1 MAEYAKGKSQIDIDS
16 LRETLCAQQRL
27 LQKLYYELDAEREAS
42 STAASEALS
51 MIIRLQGE
59 KAAVKMEAEQYK
71 RMVEEKMCHAEES
84 LAIFEDIM
92 YQKEI
97 ELAALDYQ
105 VQAYRHKLISLGCVD
120 PGNGEIKFPE
130 NLLQRTETKTGD
142 IPPPLLSRR
151 NSAPMLLP
159 PKYPH
164 SRKGIDEIL
173 SKDAEDCSDSNSESG
188 KKADISSGA
197 GDIYSY
203 WEEIRKLDGR
213 VKEIA
218 GVRFENWQGSTR
230 SPSPA
235 SEYSANSYDPTKHP
249 EEVAAECSSSYPGV
263 LDVFEVPQ
271 TDKNCD
277 SSKLCTRNQVN
288 MILGGEDKLQK
299 PDSVSDEIVMAESA
313 EDETDW
319 IKSMLKSSSYNKR
332 RNLTKPRDS
341 AAIDCNMAMTNVSEC
356 SNRLHQINYISEIEV
371 EGEAVAM
378 ESSGRQE
385 ELKLLH
391 EITEQ
396 LNSIKLELR
405 SLRPRKRSQEHDLA
419 FTTLVEV
426 YIYNI
431 YIYIQ
436 SSACL
441 PCLFSAFTFCE
452 ILMLYDRKCCI
463 FGCELVK

>member
-1 MAEYAKGKSQIDIDS
+1 MADYAKGKSQIDIDS
-16 LRETLCAQQRL
+16 LREALCAQQRL
-27 LQKLYYELDAEREAS
+27 LQKLYNELDAEREAS

-105 VQAYRHKLISLGCVD
+105 VQAYRHKLISMGCVD

-130 NLLQRTETKTGD
+130 NLLQRSETKTGE
-142 IPPPLLSRR
+142 IPPPLLARR

-159 PKYPH
+159 PKHPH
-164 SRKGIDEIL
+164 SRKGIDEKERSL
-173 SKDAEDCSDSNSESG
+173 SPDKDMLCKDAEDCTSNYFSDSNSESG
-188 KKADISSGA
+188 KKTDSTGA

-203 WEEIRKLDGR
+203 WDEIRKLDGR

-218 GVRFENWQGSTR
+218 GVSYASWQCSTR
-230 SPSPA
+230 SPSPV
-235 SEYSANSYDPTKHP
+235 SEYSGNLYDSTKGN
-249 EEVAAECSSSYPGV
+249 EMMDTERTAAECSSYPGV

-271 TDKNCD
+271 TDKNYD
-277 SSKLCTRNQVN
+277 SPKLCTRNQVN
-288 MILGGEDKLQK
+288 DMISHGEEDKLQK
-299 PDSVSDEIVMAESA
+299 PDSVSEEIVKAST

-319 IKSMLKSSSYNKR
+319 IKSMLRSKG
-332 RNLTKPRDS
+332 RNSIRPRDS
-341 AAIDCNMAMTNVSEC
+341 VAIDCNMAMTNVSEC
-356 SNRLHQINYISEIEV
+356 PNRLNQINQISEIEV
-371 EGEAVAM
+371 EGEAGVQ

-396 LNSIKLELR
+396 LNSIKHELR
-405 SLRPRKRSQEHDLA
+405 SLRPRKRSQEHEFA
-419 FTTLVEV
+419 FTTLMEV
-426 YIYNI
+426 IVINLSSMCIY
-431 YIYIQ
+431 
-436 SSACL
+436 
-441 PCLFSAFTFCE
+441 
-452 ILMLYDRKCCI
+452 
-463 FGCELVK
+463 

>member
-1 MAEYAKGKSQIDIDS
+1 MAEYAKGKSPVDIDS

-27 LQKLYYELDAEREAS
+27 LQKLYNELDAEREAS

-84 LAIFEDIM
+84 LAISEDIM

-105 VQAYRHKLISLGCVD
+105 VQAYRHKLISMGCVD

-130 NLLQRTETKTGD
+130 NLLQRSETKTGE
-142 IPPPLLSRR
+142 IYPPLLSRR

-159 PKYPH
+159 PKHPH
-164 SRKGIDEIL
+164 SRRGIDEKERSSSPDKDML
-173 SKDAEDCSDSNSESG
+173 CKDAEDYFSDSNSESG
-188 KKADISSGA
+188 KKTDSSGA

-218 GVRFENWQGSTR
+218 GVSYETWQNSTR
-230 SPSPA
+230 SPSPVL
-235 SEYSANSYDPTKHP
+235 EYSGNSYDPTKETDVNEIVDRVKQP
-249 EEVAAECSSSYPGV
+249 EGLVDTERTAAECSSYPRV

-277 SSKLCTRNQVN
+277 SPKLCTRNQVN
-288 MILGGEDKLQK
+288 NMISHGEDKLLK
-299 PDSVSDEIVMAESA
+299 PDSVSEEIVKAST
-313 EDETDW
+313 EDESDW
-319 IKSMLKSSSYNKR
+319 IKSMLKSSSYKG
-332 RNLTKPRDS
+332 RNSIRPRDS
-341 AAIDCNMAMTNVSEC
+341 VAIDCNMAMTNVSEC
-356 SNRLHQINYISEIEV
+356 PNRLHEQVNQISEIEV
-371 EGEAVAM
+371 EGEAGAQ

-396 LNSIKLELR
+396 LNSIKHELR
-405 SLRPRKRSQEHDLA
+405 SLRPRKRSQEHRLA
-419 FTTLVEV
+419 FTTLAE
-426 YIYNI
+426 
-431 YIYIQ
+431 
-436 SSACL
+436 
-441 PCLFSAFTFCE
+441 E
-452 ILMLYDRKCCI
+452 MLQ
-463 FGCELVK
+463 FWL